1 MSRGPCALTISP
13 VELAVVGG
21 VAGRRLRRALEG
33 RLRQR
38 RRQGTV
44 AVVCGRERGKRSDGS

>member
-38 RRQGTV
+38 GRQGTV